1 MGHGNQWGVGSF
13 GCLSH
18 FFDMELLSLCIY
30 GPFMANTPPIRG
42 PHRSKCYVNDRLI
55 TSKLDMSHSSFPL
68 NLHQR
73 YKCFHALGT
82 SENLW
87 QCLLPYPS
95 PDPSNIC
102 RSNCKVTENL
112 TNAMLLLL
120 VIHQIMLFSHGSNK
134 VLWNMSSALKVLESI
149 WIIPD
154 CLGKLSPAKC
164 LIFPQCENSPC
175 NVDCEDGKM

>member
-1 MGHGNQWGVGSF
+1 
-13 GCLSH
+13 
-18 FFDMELLSLCIY
+18 MELLSLCIY

-134 VLWNMSSALKVLESI
+134 VLWNLSSALKVAAWKHL
-149 WIIPD
+149 D
-154 CLGKLSPAKC
+154 
-164 LIFPQCENSPC
+164 NSWLFREAITC
-175 NVDCEDGKM
+175 KMPHFCTVWKPPLCCWLWGW